1 MAKLSKELF
10 VKALKEVLQNEGLY
24 VTERNH
30 QKINESYKCLAVKTS
45 REDFVECVVNVEG
58 MHEAYMKDKISF
70 NDAVNLVKKAVNE
83 QKTKKLE
90 LNELKTK
97 IEDLNFVKDKLF
109 IDVCNYDKNKDVLNN
124 LVYRK
129 VLDLALVVRI
139 ELSKTDS
146 GEFNV
151 CSVSKGFLS
160 NYGVTEKELFEMAM
174 KNSERIRPVHIMDL
188 NDFIMSEL
196 KNSLSKD
203 EMEYMQEMCNT
214 EGAFKYAVT
223 NSHMCN
229 GASSIFYPGVLDK
242 IFKELGAFFVIPS
255 SIHEVLI
262 LQCKEYNRDEDISY
276 LKHMI
281 YEVNTNEECMLD
293 KEVLSDSLYMYD
305 GNELKI
311 VQLL

>member
-10 VKALKEVLQNEGLY
+10 VKAVKEVLQNEGSY
-24 VTERNH
+24 VTERDH
-30 QKINESYKCLAVKTS
+30 QKINESYICLAVKTS
-45 REDFVECVVNVEG
+45 REDFVECVVNVEE

-70 NDAVNLVKKAVNE
+70 NDAVDLIKKAVHE
-83 QKTKKLE
+83 QKAKNLE

-97 IEDLNFVKDKLF
+97 IENLNFVKDKLF

-139 ELSKTDS
+139 ELEKTDS
-146 GEFNV
+146 GEFHV
-151 CSVSKGFLS
+151 CSVSKGFLA
-160 NYGVTEKELFEMAM
+160 NYGVTEEELFEMAM
-174 KNSERIRPVHIMDL
+174 KTSEKIRPTHIMNM
-188 NDFIMSEL
+188 NDFILPEL
-196 KNSLSKD
+196 KNNLPED
-203 EMEYMQEMCNT
+203 EMEYTREVCNT
-214 EGAFKYAVT
+214 EGMFNYIIT
-223 NSHMCN
+223 NSNMCN

-262 LQCKEYNRDEDISY
+262 LQCKEHYTDEDISY
-276 LKHMI
+276 FKHMI
-281 YEVNTNEECMLD
+281 SDVNNNEECILD
-293 KEVLSDSLYMYD
+293 KDILSNSLYMYD

-311 VQLL
+311 V

>member
-10 VKALKEVLQNEGLY
+10 VKALKEVLQNEGFY
-24 VTERNH
+24 VTERDH

-58 MHEAYMKDKISF
+58 MHEAYMKDKMSF
-70 NDAVNLVKKAVNE
+70 NDAVDLVKKAVHE
-83 QKTKKLE
+83 QKAKNLE

-139 ELSKTDS
+139 ELEKTDS
-146 GEFNV
+146 GEFHV
-151 CSVSKGFLS
+151 CTVSKGFLA
-160 NYGVTEKELFEMAM
+160 NYGVTEEELFKMAM
-174 KNSERIRPVHIMDL
+174 KNSEKIRPLHIMNM
-188 NDFIMSEL
+188 NDFILPEL
-196 KNSLSKD
+196 KNNLPED
-203 EMEYMQEMCNT
+203 EMEYTREVCNT
-214 EGAFKYAVT
+214 EGMFNYIIT
-223 NSHMCN
+223 NSNMCN

-262 LQCKEYNRDEDISY
+262 LQCKEHYTDEDVSY
-276 LKHMI
+276 FKHMI
-281 YEVNTNEECMLD
+281 SDVNNKCMLD
-293 KEVLSDSLYMYD
+293 KEILSDSLYMYD
-305 GNELKI
+305 GTELK
-311 VQLL
+311 VV

>member
-10 VKALKEVLQNEGLY
+10 VKALKEVLQNEGFY
-24 VTERNH
+24 VTERDH

-45 REDFVECVVNVEG
+45 REDFVECVVNVEE
-58 MHEAYMKDKISF
+58 MHEAYMKDKMSF
-70 NDAVNLVKKAVNE
+70 NDAVDLVKKAVHE
-83 QKTKKLE
+83 QKAKNLE

-139 ELSKTDS
+139 ELEKTDS
-146 GEFNV
+146 GEFHV
-151 CSVSKGFLS
+151 CTVSKGFLA
-160 NYGVTEKELFEMAM
+160 NYGVTEEELFKMAM
-174 KNSERIRPVHIMDL
+174 KNSEKIRPLHIMNM
-188 NDFIMSEL
+188 NDFILPEL
-196 KNSLSKD
+196 KNNLPED
-203 EMEYMQEMCNT
+203 EMEYIREVCNT
-214 EGAFKYAVT
+214 EGMFNYTVT
-223 NSHMCN
+223 NSNMCN

-262 LQCKEYNRDEDISY
+262 LQCKEHYTDEDVSY
-276 LKHMI
+276 FKHMI
-281 YEVNTNEECMLD
+281 SDVNNKCMLD
-293 KEVLSDSLYMYD
+293 KEILSDSLYMYD
-305 GNELKI
+305 GTELK
-311 VQLL
+311 VV